1 MTMNQCCPIRDALR
15 SELSWTHY
23 RLIMRVENPQARAYY
38 LNRIVFALNQADQ
51 GGQL

>member
-1 MTMNQCCPIRDALR
+1 MKMNQCFPIRDTLHP
-15 SELSWTHY
+15 ELSWSHY

-38 LNRIVFALNQADQ
+38 INRIVFALNQADQ